1 MKRVPTFAAALLV
14 SATTAL
20 AAEQQPAEENP
31 MAAWKP
37 PKLAHESDDKKQITA
52 LFKAMEDA
60 GKKGDLEAAAALID
74 FPVLMITDD
83 SKGEATGEAWT
94 REQWS
99 QVMAPFYK
107 KPMGGTVTHKP
118 TIFVVTD
125 SLASAGDEWS
135 HTMGKNKMS
144 GRSAT
149 LFVRKDGK
157 WLVKAMVEG
166 GWGDAMKQPAPGA
179 AGEGGAAPGTPA
191 GGGTGGA
198 AGSGQPQ

>member
-1 MKRVPTFAAALLV
+1 MRGRAAGQRRRLAFLAFGRAVLRAGRRRV
-14 SATTAL
+14 SGTTAS
-20 AAEQQPAEENP
+20 ASISTSIAGSTNFTSSIA
-31 MAAWKP
+31 MAGGW
-37 PKLAHESDDKKQITA
+37 A
-52 LFKAMEDA
+52 LNTSPCAR
-60 GKKGDLEAAAALID
+60 
-74 FPVLMITDD
+74 PN
-83 SKGEATGEAWT
+83 S
-94 REQWS
+94 S
-99 QVMAPFYK
+99 QR
-107 KPMGGTVTHKP
+107 
-118 TIFVVTD
+118 
-125 SLASAGDEWS
+125 LASAGDEWS
-135 HTMGKNKMS
+135 HTRGKNKMS